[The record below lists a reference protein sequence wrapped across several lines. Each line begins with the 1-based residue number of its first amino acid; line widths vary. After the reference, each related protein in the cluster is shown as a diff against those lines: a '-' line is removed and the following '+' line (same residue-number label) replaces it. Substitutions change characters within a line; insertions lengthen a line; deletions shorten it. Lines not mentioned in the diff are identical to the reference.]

1 MPSLQQIDDLK
12 REALD
17 EILRREGSTYTNHP
31 SDRGGPTKFGVTLRT
46 YQDWIG
52 DPTAGPETIRN
63 LTEET
68 ARAVFSGVYFDG
80 HGFERIESLT
90 VYKHLLDM
98 SVHHGVPNTSC
109 MLQKACGA
117 TVDGIIGP
125 RTAARANTM
134 LWDELATA
142 LVYRRMIF
150 IAKIVQEDPTQAVFL
165 VGWTKRVLSFLPF
178 NPYRD

>member
-1 MPSLQQIDDLK
+1 MVSLQQIDDLK
-12 REALD
+12 REALA
-17 EILRREGSTYTNHP
+17 EILRREGSSYVNHP
-31 SDRGGPTKFGVTLRT
+31 ADRGGPTRFGVTLRT

-52 DPTAGPETIRN
+52 DPTIGPEAIRD

-80 HGFERIESLT
+80 HGFERIESQT

-98 SVHHGVPNTSC
+98 SVHHGAPRASC
-109 MLQKACGA
+109 LLQRACGA
-117 TVDGIIGP
+117 SVDGIIGP

-134 LWDELATA
+134 LWEELATA
-142 LVYRRMIF
+142 LVVHRMLF
-150 IAKIVQEDPTQAVFL
+150 IAKIVQKDPSQAVFL
-165 VGWTKRVLSFLPF
+165 LGWTKRALSFLPS